1 MVTSF
6 ARALGG
12 LAAAALVPMAPAA
25 IAAPAFE
32 VPPSF
37 NAAQIPDINRV
48 GPNYTVESPVHS
60 DGLLRDYV
68 LTTPYGPLP
77 VRGDAMLH
85 MRINEL
91 VALSRM
97 EQVSRSDTFARALV
111 QAGLSPLEFTGKL
124 IVNPV
129 KTVGDTFAGI
139 GGMFGRIGSGLHN
152 AGKTQDKAMEGLL
165 GVTDQRRELAAA
177 YGVDPYTDYPPLDAK
192 LTQLSRAAAAGGLV
206 VTGALLAVPGAV
218 GIVASNLSTANKL
231 NGVGIDELARNY
243 TASQIL
249 DINRDLLV
257 KLDVPPEVIDSL
269 LANRHYTPIDL
280 AAMLAA
286 LDSMAAVKGRDVYIE
301 RAAQADVRS
310 TAFFMRRRAELMAED
325 YRKFGGYLRFVELS
339 GYPFVETRDG
349 RIEGL
354 LPVDALSWTPETSAG
369 FAAVTDARMR
379 IAPTLH
385 GDLRI
390 TGQATALAKRKL
402 KQQGWIVRE
411 RQ

>member
-1 MVTSF
+1 MAYSF
-6 ARALGG
+6 ARALCG
-12 LAAAALVPMAPAA
+12 LAPAALVLMAPAA

-32 VPPSF
+32 APPSF
-37 NAAQIPDINRV
+37 NAAQIPEITRV
-48 GPNYTVESPVHS
+48 GPNYSVESPVHS

-68 LTTPYGPLP
+68 LTTSYGELP
-77 VRGDAMLH
+77 VHGDAMLH

-91 VALSRM
+91 VALSRL
-97 EQVSRSDTFARALV
+97 EQVSGSETFSHALV
-111 QAGLSPLEFTGKL
+111 QAGLSPLEYTGKL

-129 KTVGDTFAGI
+129 KTMGETFAGI
-139 GGMFGRIGSGLHN
+139 GGLFGRIGSSIHN

-165 GVTDQRRELAAA
+165 GVTDQRRQLAAA

-192 LTQLSRAAAAGGLV
+192 LTQLSRASAAGGLV

-231 NGVGIDELARNY
+231 NGVAIDDLARDY

-257 KLDVPPEVIDSL
+257 KMEVPQETIDSL
-269 LANRHYTPIDL
+269 LANRKYTPIDL

-286 LDSMAAVKGRDVYIE
+286 LDSMAAVNDRNVYIAH
-301 RAAQADVRS
+301 AAQTDTRS

-325 YRKFGGYLRFVELS
+325 YRKNGGYLRFVDLS

-349 RIEGL
+349 RIEAL
-354 LPVDALSWTPETSAG
+354 LPVDVLSWTPETSSG
-369 FAAVTDARMR
+369 FAAVTDARMH
-379 IAPTLH
+379 IAPTAH
-385 GDLRI
+385 GELRI

-402 KQQGWIVRE
+402 KQRGWILRE